1 MGFSKFRVSLQN
13 AWRAGFGKHLLVT
26 NILSSGG
33 FFVLGDAI
41 QQRLEMTQNPG
52 RKFDF
57 KRTFRLG
64 VVGLTQGPPHH
75 YWYIYLDKF
84 LPGKSY
90 GVVMKKILADQIFAA
105 PFFAVTFIFGA
116 GLLEGNTIKSCWSE
130 FKAKFPTIYL
140 FDWVIWPPSQAVNF
154 LLVPTQFR
162 VLYVNGITV
171 LWDIFLS
178 YIKHKP
184 QHLEESPTSAEKKS

>member
-1 MGFSKFRVSLQN
+1 MFSKFRVSLQN

-26 NILSSGG
+26 NTVSSGG

-57 KRTFRLG
+57 KRNFRLG

-75 YWYIYLDKF
+75 YWYVYLDKF

-105 PFFAVTFIFGA
+105 PFFAITFIFGA
-116 GLLEGNTIKSCWSE
+116 GLLEGNTMSKIAILCSCSAAIILCLLESCWRE

-140 FDWVIWPPSQAVNF
+140 FDWVLWPPSQAVNF
-154 LLVPTQFR
+154 LLVPSQFR
-162 VLYVNGITV
+162 
-171 LWDIFLS
+171 WDHI
-178 YIKHKP
+178 H
-184 QHLEESPTSAEKKS
+184 TD

>member
-1 MGFSKFRVSLQN
+1 MFSKFRVSLQN

-116 GLLEGNTIKSCWSE
+116 GLLEGNTISERTVILSVTTTSYLNLLESCWSE

-162 VLYVNGITV
+162 
-171 LWDIFLS
+171 
-178 YIKHKP
+178 
-184 QHLEESPTSAEKKS
+184 

>member
-1 MGFSKFRVSLQN
+1 MFSKFRVSLQN

-26 NILSSGG
+26 NTVSSGG

-41 QQRLEMTQNPG
+41 QQGLEITQNPG
-52 RKFDF
+52 QRFDF

-75 YWYIYLDKF
+75 YWYVNLDKF

-105 PFFAVTFIFGA
+105 PFFAITFIFGA
-116 GLLEGNTIKSCWSE
+116 GLLEGNDVGACWRE
-130 FKAKFPTIYL
+130 FKDKFPTIYL

-154 LLVPTQFR
+154 LLVPSQFR
-162 VLYVNGITV
+162 
-171 LWDIFLS
+171 
-178 YIKHKP
+178 
-184 QHLEESPTSAEKKS
+184 